1 MMPMT
6 ERFAAGIRRYID
18 TPRLDL
24 VADPRDALT
33 AAQAEQIAVL
43 ETLVADL
50 RKRLHAPSG
59 QDRATAGTPQC
70 RRRRM
75 TCRGGNRPG
84 SSGGRRSARRR
95 SGGSSRAARA
105 RR

>member
-6 ERFAAGIRRYID
+6 ERFTAGIRRYID

-43 ETLVADL
+43 EALVADL

-59 QDRATAGTPQC
+59 QDRATAEPQC